1 MNIFKVQI
9 SASNPEDEKTVTAP
23 VEALV
28 NTASELTW
36 LPGAA
41 LSAIRVTR
49 RRKQIVYP
57 GTNQKVERDTGWV
70 ILYANG
76 RKTREEVVFAEPGDA
91 TMIGSRT
98 LQDLG
103 VMMDDPAHGFIALTT
118 LMALQPH
125 EQMKVA

>member
-41 LSAIRVTR
+41 LNAIGVAPQ
-49 RRKQIVYP
+49 RKQIVD
-57 GTNQKVERDTGWV
+57 TRTKQIVERNTGWV
-70 ILYANG
+70 MLHANG
-76 RKTREEVVFAEPGDA
+76 RKTREEVVLAEPGDA
-91 TMIGSRT
+91 IMIGSRA
-98 LQDLG
+98 LPGLG
-103 VMMDDPAHGFIALTT
+103 VRMDEPEHGFIAMTT